1 MLPTTG
7 SRAYKTVFRQL
18 LALIKRLVSGEI
30 EHLLTVNQSRRPWHM
45 PIIAAIAISFPI
57 FIGAYFDSV
66 SSGIKASLGAMV
78 ILNLPF
84 TGTLPQRLVT
94 VMAWGFAMSLCFALG
109 LIAQQVA
116 FIKVPV
122 FALIAF
128 AIVVFGRY
136 YQQPPPAGLF
146 VMMSTAIALFI
157 PVPLT
162 QILSATGLV
171 MLGSGF
177 SIMMALLYSLFLLA
191 TRQRI
196 ELPRYSY
203 QPETISESI
212 MVAGFVSLAL
222 SIALLLEMSYPY
234 WAAVSCFIIIQGIHL
249 RTMWVKQFHRLLG
262 TLIGMGLA
270 AWMLSWQL
278 TSWQVAAAILIM
290 MLCIESLVDRHYGL
304 AVIFITPLTIFI
316 AEYGSG
322 LPLSEQIYQQVIHA
336 RMLDT
341 ALGCLV
347 GIIGG
352 LAMQSSKLRLPLGRL
367 ERWLLQHFGADNKDQ
382 AKKLE

>member
-1 MLPTTG
+1 MSSVPPRNST
-7 SRAYKTVFRQL
+7 YKRLMQRWLMV
-18 LALIKRLVSGEI
+18 IKRLISGEL

-45 PIIAAIAISFPI
+45 PMVAAIAISFPI
-57 FIGAYFDSV
+57 FIGAYFDSI

-84 TGTLPQRLVT
+84 TGSLPQRLVT

-116 FIKVPV
+116 VIKVPV

-128 AIVVFGRY
+128 AIVVLGRY
-136 YQQPPPAGLF
+136 YSQPPPAGLF

-157 PVPLT
+157 PVSLS

-177 SIMMALLYSLFLLA
+177 SLIMALLYSLFLLA
-191 TRQRI
+191 TRPRTA
-196 ELPRYSY
+196 LPRDSY

-222 SIALLLEMSYPY
+222 SIALLLQMSYPY

-278 TSWQVAAAILIM
+278 SSWQVATAIFIM
-290 MLCIESLVDRHYGL
+290 MLGIESLVDRHYGL
-304 AVIFITPLTIFI
+304 AVILITPLTIFI

-322 LPLSEQIYQQVIHA
+322 LPLSKQIYQQVIQA

-347 GIIGG
+347 GISGG
-352 LAMQSSKLRLPLGRL
+352 LAMQSSLLRLPLERL
-367 ERWLLQHFGADNKDQ
+367 ERRLLQRFGTDPKD
-382 AKKLE
+382 

>member
-1 MLPTTG
+1 MSSVPPRNPT
-7 SRAYKTVFRQL
+7 YKRLMQRWLMV
-18 LALIKRLVSGEI
+18 IKRLISGEL

-45 PIIAAIAISFPI
+45 PMVAAIAISFPI
-57 FIGAYFDSV
+57 FIGAYFDSI

-84 TGTLPQRLVT
+84 TGSLPQRLVT

-116 FIKVPV
+116 VIKVPV

-128 AIVVFGRY
+128 AIVVLGRY
-136 YQQPPPAGLF
+136 YSQPPPAGLF

-157 PVPLT
+157 PVSLS

-177 SIMMALLYSLFLLA
+177 SLIMALLYSLFLLA
-191 TRQRI
+191 TRPRTA
-196 ELPRYSY
+196 LPRDSY
-203 QPETISESI
+203 QPETLSESI

-222 SIALLLEMSYPY
+222 SIALLLQMSYPY

-278 TSWQVAAAILIM
+278 SSWQVAMAIFIM
-290 MLCIESLVDRHYGL
+290 MLGIESLVDRHYGL
-304 AVIFITPLTIFI
+304 AVILITPLTIFI

-322 LPLSEQIYQQVIHA
+322 LPLSKQIYQQVIQA

-347 GIIGG
+347 GISGG
-352 LAMQSSKLRLPLGRL
+352 LAMQSSLLRLPLGRL
-367 ERWLLQHFGADNKDQ
+367 ERRLLQRFGADPKD
-382 AKKLE
+382 

>member
-1 MLPTTG
+1 MSSVPPRNPT
-7 SRAYKTVFRQL
+7 YKRLMHRWLMV
-18 LALIKRLVSGEI
+18 IKRLISGEL

-45 PIIAAIAISFPI
+45 PMVAAIAISFPI
-57 FIGAYFDSV
+57 FIGAYFDSI

-84 TGTLPQRLVT
+84 TGSLPQRLVT

-116 FIKVPV
+116 VIKVPV

-128 AIVVFGRY
+128 AIVVLGRY
-136 YQQPPPAGLF
+136 YSQPPPAGLF

-157 PVPLT
+157 PVSLS

-177 SIMMALLYSLFLLA
+177 SLIMALLYSLFLLA
-191 TRQRI
+191 TRPRAA
-196 ELPRYSY
+196 LPRDSY
-203 QPETISESI
+203 QPETLSESI

-222 SIALLLEMSYPY
+222 SIALLLQMSYPY

-278 TSWQVAAAILIM
+278 SSWQVAMAIFIM
-290 MLCIESLVDRHYGL
+290 MLGIESLVDRHYGL
-304 AVIFITPLTIFI
+304 AVILITPLTIFI

-322 LPLSEQIYQQVIHA
+322 LPLSKQIYQQVIQA

-347 GIIGG
+347 GISGG
-352 LAMQSSKLRLPLGRL
+352 LAMQSSLLRLPLGRL
-367 ERWLLQHFGADNKDQ
+367 ERRLLQRFGTDPKD
-382 AKKLE
+382 